1 MRAATR
7 APAVEAARK
16 STLALLLGCFFIA
29 SLLSHEG
36 SARAAAERTLV
47 RYYTPETGGP
57 QAPRFITERTL
68 AFFARMEAQAER
80 NPNVYDERYVRA
92 AMERYVAEDML
103 SELVIRRGSEPQDL
117 PKLVQ
122 DARADLCDRL
132 GGCGQLQDALARE
145 GMTEAELA
153 NHLRRKVRAAAYV
166 DRAITPI
173 FHPAEDEVYEA
184 YRTSLH
190 PYRGLSFNECK
201 APLARWLTYEKL
213 RLSEL
218 EYLQSARARVRIVSL
233 FVKPEAQ

>member
-1 MRAATR
+1 
-7 APAVEAARK
+7 V
-16 STLALLLGCFFIA
+16 
-29 SLLSHEG
+29 
-36 SARAAAERTLV
+36 RTLV
-47 RYYTPETGGP
+47 RYYAPETGGP
-57 QAPRFITERTL
+57 QRPRFITERTL

-80 NPNVYDERYVRA
+80 NPNVYEERYVRA

-103 SELVIRRGSEPQDL
+103 SELVVRRGTEPQDL
-117 PKLVQ
+117 PRLVQ
-122 DARADLCDRL
+122 DARSDLCDRL

-145 GMTEAELA
+145 GITEAELA

-166 DRAITPI
+166 DRSITPI

-190 PYRGLSFNECK
+190 PYRGLAFSECK
-201 APLARWLTYEKL
+201 TQLSRWLTYEKL

-233 FVKPEAQ
+233 FVKPDAQ